1 MTKGYRFG
9 SFELSLRSRT
19 LTLAGLPV
27 PLIPRY
33 FDLLALLIAR
43 RHEAVHRRDIHRIV
57 WSDVVVSDGAL
68 SQGIRILRRA
78 LGDVSREPAYIRT
91 VSRHGYQFVFADVRV
106 LGDDDADAGPAA
118 VTAAPRPAPEPADRT
133 ARIEAALATL
143 TGASPAPADG
153 QSDAERRRD
162 AAETLHALGTLEA
175 LARLGTRAGHQ
186 RARALLRDVRWEM
199 AGAGDVPL
207 LGTPGMLGTVAHLL
221 RLRVARASEAAAR
234 RWASAALGGALAG
247 LLSGAIGGTLLWLG
261 PQSTAG
267 PSVPLVLA
275 CIGAFIGGLGAAGIG
290 AGIEAAEVAVRSN
303 RRLAVVI
310 LGGLGGGIVG
320 AAGHL
325 VALVALQGV
334 FGRDLSPVGGGIE
347 GLGIGLGAAF
357 GYALSTPRAGGGLA
371 APSGGAR
378 LRTMLVTG
386 IFCALA
392 AFLLAARGRYLGA
405 MSLDLLAHAFAGSQV
420 GLEPLARLLG
430 EAEPGTRTRLL
441 VSTGEGLMLGAGLAF
456 GVTRRPR

>member
-1 MTKGYRFG
+1 
-9 SFELSLRSRT
+9 
-19 LTLAGLPV
+19 
-27 PLIPRY
+27 
-33 FDLLALLIAR
+33 
-43 RHEAVHRRDIHRIV
+43 
-57 WSDVVVSDGAL
+57 
-68 SQGIRILRRA
+68 
-78 LGDVSREPAYIRT
+78 
-91 VSRHGYQFVFADVRV
+91 
-106 LGDDDADAGPAA
+106 
-118 VTAAPRPAPEPADRT
+118 
-133 ARIEAALATL
+133 
-143 TGASPAPADG
+143 
-153 QSDAERRRD
+153 
-162 AAETLHALGTLEA
+162 
-175 LARLGTRAGHQ
+175 
-186 RARALLRDVRWEM
+186 M